1 MSDAK
6 YANVFSLWN
15 ELSGIRDPI
24 YSWILPF
31 FPFGYSD
38 SWTSQIALVCV
49 LMVNGI

>member
-31 FPFGYSD
+31 FLSD
-38 SWTSQIALVCV
+38 TPIHGQVKLF
-49 LMVNGI
+49 